1 MPSRRSQWVFRALRS
16 RDDVLSCAP
25 RLFDPLGSGESRYRD
40 LLISDQPSAD
50 MRYRYRRTPGTT
62 GAVRRNDRL
71 LAAALYD
78 RGVSVTVV
86 ENALILAASRRIF
99 RPPDAVPLQP
109 IRPLHYLLPVIDEML
124 QLHIS
129 QDYFRYLQFHID
141 RIQQKNTTTS

>member
-1 MPSRRSQWVFRALRS
+1 MEIAKKHYIRK
-16 RDDVLSCAP
+16 VLDA
-25 RLFDPLGSGESRYRD
+25 
-40 LLISDQPSAD
+40 
-50 MRYRYRRTPGTT
+50 YRRTPGTT
-62 GAVRRNDRL
+62 GAVRHNDRL
-71 LAAALYD
+71 LAAVLYD

-109 IRPLHYLLPVIDEML
+109 IRSLYYLLPVIDEVL

-141 RIQQKNTTTS
+141 RVQQKNTTS